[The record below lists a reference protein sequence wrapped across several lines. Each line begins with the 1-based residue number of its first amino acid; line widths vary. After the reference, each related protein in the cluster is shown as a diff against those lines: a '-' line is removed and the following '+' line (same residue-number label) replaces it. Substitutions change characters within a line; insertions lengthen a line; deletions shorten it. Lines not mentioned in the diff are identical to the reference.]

1 MLFLVI
7 STTLLLLPLAQG
19 PIAPPME
26 PAPESQEAN
35 ILRRFD
41 DLPVEDQ
48 ERIAKELVET
58 MLAQEHPMCEHA
70 RKLLDD
76 RRLRNVESR
85 PQEAFPVFDAD
96 EFAPALKLKT
106 KRLTTK
112 SRKWKAVQEKYLPH
126 GVEDWSGSWS
136 WDFGH
141 NLLRTPTEV
150 DPRDV
155 VLSMLYG
162 RWPSHGRLAAYA
174 EGALDRDKDLDLT
187 ADYFDHAYRDRDGN
201 VYPGI
206 RLFEMWNSQLE
217 FGISDVEAIAFLQ
230 RIDDNDN
237 FVSPIPAKNHRGI
250 YKRIKQQFERYRE
263 YHDLREVLARR
274 YLDPAAP
281 VPRIFEEVIPDL
293 DAAWVL
299 MGHSTRRM
307 ASFLDQNP
315 NRKAFLAAVAKRK
328 PKPGQE
334 PEEGPWFEHSQARAG
349 LPHLIRET
357 TLDFLYEEGLL
368 GFHRR

>member
-1 MLFLVI
+1 MF
-7 STTLLLLPLAQG
+7 STLLLLLPLAQG
-19 PIAPPME
+19 PVAPAIE
-26 PAPESQEAN
+26 PAPDSQEAN

-41 DLPVEDQ
+41 DLPVEEQ
-48 ERIAKELVET
+48 ERIASELVAAT
-58 MLAQEHPMCEHA
+58 LALEHPMCEHA

-76 RRLRNVESR
+76 RRLRSVSQS
-85 PQEAFPVFDAD
+85 PQAAFPVFDAD

-106 KRLTTK
+106 KLLTAK
-112 SRKWKAVQEKYLPH
+112 SKKWKSVRDRYLPH
-126 GVEDWSGSWS
+126 GVVDYSASWS
-136 WDFGH
+136 WDYGQ
-141 NLLRTPTEV
+141 NQLRTPTAAK
-150 DPRDV
+150 PRDV

-174 EGALDRDKDLDLT
+174 EGALDRDKDFDLT
-187 ADYFDHAYRDRDGN
+187 ADYFDHAYRDRDGRI
-201 VYPGI
+201 YTGI

-217 FGISDVEAIAFLQ
+217 FGISDVESIAFL
-230 RIDDNDN
+230 RRVDDNDN

-281 VPRIFEEVIPDL
+281 VPRIYEEVIPDL
-293 DAAWVL
+293 DAAWIL

-307 ASFLDQNP
+307 SSFLDQNP
-315 NRKAFLAAVAKRK
+315 TRKAFLAAIAKRK
-328 PKPGQE
+328 PKPGME
-334 PEEGPWFEHSQARAG
+334 PKEGPWFDNQTARAS
-349 LPHLIRET
+349 LPGLIRET
-357 TLDFLYEEGLL
+357 ALDFLYEEGLL

>member
-1 MLFLVI
+1 M
-7 STTLLLLPLAQG
+7 LLLPIVQG
-19 PIAPPME
+19 PVTPVPEPP
-26 PAPESQEAN
+26 ADSQEAN
-35 ILRRFD
+35 IMRRFD
-41 DLPVEDQ
+41 DLPVEEQ
-48 ERIAKELVET
+48 ERIAKEIVEQ
-58 MLAQEHPMCEHA
+58 MLAKEHPMCEHA

-76 RRLRNVESR
+76 RRLRNVSMS
-85 PQEAFPVFDAD
+85 PQTAFPLFDAD
-96 EFAPALKLKT
+96 EFAPALELKT
-106 KRLTTK
+106 KKLTTK
-112 SRKWKAVQEKYLPH
+112 SKKHKSLRERYLPH
-126 GVEDWSGSWS
+126 GLVSYAASWS
-136 WDFGH
+136 WDYGS
-141 NLLRTPTEV
+141 NSLRTPTAAK
-150 DPRDV
+150 PRDV

-174 EGALDRDKDLDLT
+174 EGALDRDKDFDIT
-187 ADYFDHAYRDRDGN
+187 ADYFDHTYRDRDGN
-201 VYPGI
+201 VYTGI

-230 RIDDNDN
+230 RVDDNDN

-274 YLDPAAP
+274 YLDPAGP
-281 VPRIFEEVIPDL
+281 VPRIYEEVIPEL

-315 NRKAFLAAVAKRK
+315 TRKAFLAAVAKRK

-334 PEEGPWFEHSQARAG
+334 PTEGPGFEHAQARAT
-349 LPHLIRET
+349 LPGVIREHA
-357 TLDFLYEEGLL
+357 LDFLYEEGLL